1 MSVSLAVTLHFFLN
15 VLFLNVYQAATY
27 FNALCTRVELQ
38 SSFVKGLQVYSFQIG
53 PWKGPVFFTRK
64 TNRHHQ
70 MVSCC
75 QGYLESSKHAGAP
88 TPCRGD
94 SPTMVLGL
102 ICTHPK
108 AKAPRVSPCL
118 HVVVLELPH
127 FPNNSKAIKE
137 NNDRSAV
144 YRFTIPRMHTWT
156 CRTCHWPTTD
166 LRKRS

>member
-1 MSVSLAVTLHFFLN
+1 MCYFWMSTKLLLSLMIHVIDQSKNFTSNSKIPMPLPITLNDDSNSGLIHCGC
-15 VLFLNVYQAATY
+15 YK
-27 FNALCTRVELQ
+27 ALCNRVELQ

-75 QGYLESSKHAGAP
+75 QGYLGSSKHAGAP

-108 AKAPRVSPCL
+108 ANPQGEPLFACSCPRIAT
-118 HVVVLELPH
+118 
-127 FPNNSKAIKE
+127 FSK
-137 NNDRSAV
+137 
-144 YRFTIPRMHTWT
+144 
-156 CRTCHWPTTD
+156 
-166 LRKRS
+166 